1 MQKVPTFTYMKH
13 REGVKR
19 EGIGPC
25 VCCAVRMVH
34 VVLTQ
39 RRSEEGRDRT
49 MCMLCCT
56 YVCMLC

>member
-1 MQKVPTFTYMKH
+1 M
-13 REGVKR
+13 KR

-25 VCCAVRMVH
+25 VCCAVRMVY

-56 YVCMLC
+56 YGVCCVDTEKE